1 MSYIEPN
8 TDIVLFSNTSLSPS
22 YENTLYFATEDEKN
36 TYWNNSGKISARFPA
51 CTYQR
56 SKKGIIRVESPIK
69 NIYQCDYMRFRNN
82 SFENKYFY
90 AFVLSVNYVN
100 NTTCEIQY
108 MLDPLMTWM
117 GNFGFKQCLVLR
129 QHQTTD
135 NFGDNIKDE
144 GIQLGEYVIQS
155 FKEMPEAEGL
165 KICICVANEGNIG
178 SMVGGVYSGAEI
190 KFFNGP
196 TDANAYIDELVGN
209 NLGENIVSIFMCPA
223 EYADDSKNGKLDTTF
238 NFTKTT
244 SGPLNGYTPKN
255 KKLYTYPYVKLIVAN
270 GDGSENT
277 YRQEFFSTNK
287 CTFRILSSINTNVQM
302 ACYPQ
307 DYKGISDNY
316 EEVITKSDFP
326 TCAWNYDTYKAWLAQ
341 YNSYY
346 PQNADL
352 LEQTLQTRTGKTA
365 LSGLASIFSG
375 GMSSGTGQYLQ
386 EYNRPWSR
394 YKEVGN
400 DPVLGAGLA
409 AVGAGVNQIANG
421 INNILDREQLARER
435 KVYNSTQPVTP
446 QTQKGK
452 AVPNAMNIIGANLNY
467 KFYEKVQNAQNLR
480 VIDDYFTMYG
490 YTINEVGIPNMN
502 ARPYYTY
509 VKTDGCNITGNIPV
523 DDMVFI
529 EGLFDNGIRFWK
541 NLDNIGNY
549 NLDNSPR

>member
-135 NFGDNIKDE
+135 NVGDNFKDE
-144 GIQLGEYVIQS
+144 GVQLGDYVINHRRES
-155 FKEMPEAEGL
+155 PEAEAL
-165 KICICVANEGNIG
+165 KICICTANEGNVGSTIG
-178 SMVGGVYSGAEI
+178 GIYSGTEI
-190 KFFNGP
+190 KFF
-196 TDANAYIDELVGN
+196 DSALSANAYIDELVSN
-209 NLGENIVSIFMCPA
+209 NLAENIVSIFMCPA
-223 EYADDSKNGKLDTTF
+223 EYANESANGKLNMTF
-238 NFTKTT
+238 NFPKT
-244 SGPLNGYTPKN
+244 SGKLNGYTPKN
-255 KKLYTYPYVKLIVAN
+255 NKLYTYPYVKLVVGN
-270 GDGSENT
+270 GDGTEST
-277 YRQEFFSTNK
+277 YRPEFFSGKNY
-287 CTFRILSSINTNVQM
+287 TFRILGSINTNVQL
-302 ACYPQ
+302 ACYPEN
-307 DYKGISDNY
+307 YKGVEDNY

-326 TCAWNYDTYKAWLAQ
+326 SCAWNYDTYKAWLAQ
-341 YNSYY
+341 YNAYY
-346 PQNADL
+346 PQTSDL
-352 LEQTLQTRTGKTA
+352 LDNTLNIRTGKTA
-365 LSGLASIFSG
+365 LSGLSSILSG
-375 GMSSGTGQYLQ
+375 GLSSGTGQYLQ
-386 EYNRPWSR
+386 EYNRPWYT
-394 YKEVGN
+394 YKDVGN
-400 DPVLGAGLA
+400 DPILGAGLA
-409 AVGAGVNQIANG
+409 AVGAGVNQVANG

-435 KVYNSTQPVTP
+435 KVYNSTQAITP
-446 QTQKGK
+446 QAQKGK
-452 AVPNAMNIIGANLNY
+452 VVPNAMEVLGLNRNF
-467 KFYEKVQNAQNLR
+467 KFYEKVQNAQNLKI
-480 VIDDYFTMYG
+480 IDDYFTMYG

-541 NLDNIGNY
+541 NLDNMGNY
-549 NLDNSPR
+549 SLDNSPR